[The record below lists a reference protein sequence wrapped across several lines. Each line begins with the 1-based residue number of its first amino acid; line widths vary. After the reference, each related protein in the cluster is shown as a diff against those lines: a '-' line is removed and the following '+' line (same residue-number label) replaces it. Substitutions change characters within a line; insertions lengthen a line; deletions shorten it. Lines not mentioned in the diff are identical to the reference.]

1 MPSDYPK
8 FTAAAVQAAPE
19 YRDQP
24 VYFDSAATLNNVVNQ
39 IKEAAS
45 NGASLVVF
53 PELHIPGYCHFAI
66 DLTKGP
72 EYTSIW
78 AEDLRHAIEVPS
90 EETDLLCET
99 ARQAGANVVVGIN
112 ERDKR
117 YGGRQY
123 NSILY
128 IDNRGDILGVH
139 RKINITVQELMIHT
153 RGDGGRN
160 LCIPEMDFGKISGLI
175 CGEHDQP
182 LLKQCYIVQGTKV
195 NCSLW
200 PGSLG
205 GAEELPWVAPAMTT
219 AMAVS
224 GACWCVLAAN
234 YIPPEKRP
242 KDFYPNT
249 DFYQSFGGSA
259 IINPFGEVVAGPA
272 RDEETIVYA
281 DIDLK
286 VNEMARGIINITGL
300 YSRWDILGLQVR
312 ENEYEPLVSM
322 ESVEAGWPETAD
334 LRGMLPTGETR
345 ADEPEFDRTQ
355 AETDAGLVAGEIS
368 DRVTEIAELRA
379 RIEALEKRGGKA
391 FKPKPG
397 DD

>member
-1 MPSDYPK
+1 MLKEYPK

-19 YRDQP
+19 YRDKP
-24 VYFDSAATLNNVVNQ
+24 VYFDSAATLNNVVAK

-45 NGASLVVF
+45 NGATLIVF

-66 DLTKGP
+66 DLRHGP

-78 AEDLRHAIEVPS
+78 AEYLRHGIEVPS
-90 EETDLLCET
+90 EETDILCRA
-99 ARQAGANVVVGIN
+99 ARQANANLVIGIN
-112 ERDKR
+112 ERDKK
-117 YGGRQY
+117 YAGRQY
-123 NSILY
+123 NSLLY
-128 IDNRGDILGVH
+128 INNRGEILGVH

-160 LCIPEMDFGKISGLI
+160 LRVYDMDFGKISGLI

-195 NCSLW
+195 NCSCW
-200 PGSLG
+200 PGYLG
-205 GAEELPWVAPAMTT
+205 GAEELPWVTPAMTT

-242 KDFYPNT
+242 TDFYPNT

-259 IINPFGEVVAGPA
+259 IINPFGEVVAGPV
-272 RDEETIVYA
+272 RDTETIVYA

-286 VNEMARGIINITGL
+286 LNEMARGIINITGL

-312 ENEYEPLVSM
+312 ENDYHPVVSM
-322 ESVEAGWPETAD
+322 ESVEAGWPEPAD
-334 LRGMLPTGETR
+334 LAAGAEARG
-345 ADEPEFDRTQ
+345 
-355 AETDAGLVAGEIS
+355 
-368 DRVTEIAELRA
+368 RA
-379 RIEALEKRGGKA
+379 RWSL
-391 FKPKPG
+391 
-397 DD
+397 

>member
-1 MPSDYPK
+1 VLKEYQK

-19 YRDQP
+19 YRDKP
-24 VYFDSAATLNNVVNQ
+24 VYFDSQATLNNVVAK
-39 IKEAAS
+39 IKEAAG
-45 NGASLVVF
+45 NGARLVVF

-78 AEDLRHAIEVPS
+78 AEYLRHGVEVPS
-90 EETDLLCET
+90 EETDLICNA
-99 ARQAGANVVVGIN
+99 ARQANTNVVIGIN
-112 ERDKR
+112 ERDR
-117 YGGRQY
+117 NYAGRQY
-123 NSILY
+123 NSLVFIS
-128 IDNRGDILGVH
+128 NQGEILGVH

-153 RGDGGRN
+153 RGDGGSN
-160 LCIPEMDFGKISGLI
+160 LRVYDMDFGKISGLI

-195 NCSLW
+195 NCSCW
-200 PGSLG
+200 PGYLG
-205 GAEELPWVAPAMTT
+205 GAEELPWVTPAMTT

-259 IINPFGEVVAGPA
+259 IINPFGEVVAGPV
-272 RDEETIVYA
+272 RDQETIVYA

-312 ENEYEPLVSM
+312 ENQYEPLVSM
-322 ESVEAGWPETAD
+322 ESVETGWPEPAD
-334 LRGMLPTGETR
+334 LSGAADASRGDDLDACDDGDGE
-345 ADEPEFDRTQ
+345 
-355 AETDAGLVAGEIS
+355 DASELARLR
-368 DRVTEIAELRA
+368 DRVLEL
-379 RIEALEKRGGKA
+379 ENKLKALR
-391 FKPKPG
+391 PG

>member
-1 MPSDYPK
+1 VLKEYQK

-19 YRDQP
+19 YRDKP
-24 VYFDSAATLNNVVNQ
+24 VYFDSQATLNNVVAK
-39 IKEAAS
+39 IKEAAG
-45 NGASLVVF
+45 NGARLVVF

-78 AEDLRHAIEVPS
+78 AEYLRHGVEVPS
-90 EETDLLCET
+90 EETDLICNA
-99 ARQAGANVVVGIN
+99 ARRANINVVIGIN
-112 ERDKR
+112 ERDRK
-117 YGGRQY
+117 YAGRQY
-123 NSILY
+123 NSLVFIS
-128 IDNRGDILGVH
+128 NQGEILGVH

-153 RGDGGRN
+153 RGDGGSN
-160 LCIPEMDFGKISGLI
+160 LRVYDMDFGKISGLL

-195 NCSLW
+195 NCSCW
-200 PGSLG
+200 PGYLG
-205 GAEELPWVAPAMTT
+205 GAEELPWVTPAMTT

-259 IINPFGEVVAGPA
+259 IINPFGEVVAGPV
-272 RDEETIVYA
+272 RDQETIVYA

-312 ENEYEPLVSM
+312 ENQYEPLVSM
-322 ESVEAGWPETAD
+322 ESVETGWPEPAD
-334 LRGMLPTGETR
+334 LSGAADASRGDDLDACDDGDGE
-345 ADEPEFDRTQ
+345 
-355 AETDAGLVAGEIS
+355 DASELARLR
-368 DRVTEIAELRA
+368 DRVLEL
-379 RIEALEKRGGKA
+379 ENKLKALR
-391 FKPKPG
+391 PG